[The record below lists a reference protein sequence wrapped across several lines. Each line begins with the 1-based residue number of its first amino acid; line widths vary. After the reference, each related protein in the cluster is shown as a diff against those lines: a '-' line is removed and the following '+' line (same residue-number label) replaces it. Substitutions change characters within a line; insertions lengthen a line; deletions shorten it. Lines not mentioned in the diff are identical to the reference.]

1 MSADTDEPFWFALLL
16 IIPAVVYLSARSR
29 ASAIC
34 CLASALRSL
43 SLSAPAHS
51 LNRSSRNLMNSRI
64 DYLYKI
70 GVFSGWRCGCFMPEA
85 THVIQH
91 NAAF

>member
-43 SLSAPAHS
+43 SRIPEIS
-51 LNRSSRNLMNSRI
+51 SSRNAHI
-64 DYLYKI
+64 
-70 GVFSGWRCGCFMPEA
+70 
-85 THVIQH
+85 
-91 NAAF
+91 AFHISQP